1 MMIFIVKMEETN
13 QNQQQ
18 QESVPYPLDQVE
30 QQHVRTIEIDDSV
43 NQYTKGSNNWYFVY
57 TEQEKM
63 IGSAQLDQVQKYL
76 DISHVPEML
85 FG

>member
-1 MMIFIVKMEETN
+1 M
-13 QNQQQ
+13 
-18 QESVPYPLDQVE
+18 VE
-30 QQHVRTIEIDDSV
+30 QQHVRTIEIDDKF

-63 IGSAQLDQVQKYL
+63 IGSVQLDQVQKYL

>member
-1 MMIFIVKMEETN
+1 M
-13 QNQQQ
+13 
-18 QESVPYPLDQVE
+18 E
-30 QQHVRTIEIDDSV
+30 QQHVRTIEIDDKF

-63 IGSAQLDQVQKYL
+63 IGSVQLDQVQKYL